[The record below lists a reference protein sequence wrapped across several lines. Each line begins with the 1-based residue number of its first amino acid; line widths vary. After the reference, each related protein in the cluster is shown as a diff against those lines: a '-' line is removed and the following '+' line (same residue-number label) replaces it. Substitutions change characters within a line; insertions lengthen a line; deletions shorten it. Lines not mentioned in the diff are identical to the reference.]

1 MSWNPLKFSS
11 FLTRLCV
18 YVTILALTV
27 SACAPQPPQEAVAL
41 VMSEVASWW
50 FPLEVANIQVTKSHP
65 VELTATDR
73 ANGIEEIWCIT
84 VTLLVNRGIWE
95 HDDRWKWEEQK
106 QTWLAKK
113 QYGQW
118 IVEFCE
124 EGC

>member
-1 MSWNPLKFSS
+1 M
-11 FLTRLCV
+11 
-18 YVTILALTV
+18 
-27 SACAPQPPQEAVAL
+27 
-41 VMSEVASWW
+41 
-50 FPLEVANIQVTKSHP
+50 EVANIQVTKSHP

-73 ANGIEEIWCIT
+73 ANGIEEIWCIA

-95 HDDRWKWEEQK
+95 HDDRWKWEEQE

-113 QYGQW
+113 QDGQW